1 MDDKKPESPTL
12 AEEAVGKNADS
23 EVATDKEQPVT
34 EGLDDFRVLAT
45 RIFEHGAQGILL
57 TIQDV
62 QQLKA
67 TNDEIIALLAQAMPS
82 EGNDQDARQFFEKQ
96 IRLLDELYGRIRAL
110 PERVFGVYGK
120 SKEINQE
127 VTKIQLEMKRELA
140 LIDRNLPQPEYTALA
155 LKLAVETLNN
165 EPIIQSCLPGFAA
178 LPLTKAVE
186 NYEAILTA
194 FLGRPAGSL
203 GLKQRAKAAFDLIR
217 ADAVKTGVNFFI
229 PRTML
234 ILDLARAVTTSAF
247 DKDVIDLSKATPIMS
262 KLLKLERTGLNLLSS
277 FALIEDLIAQCL
289 AGIEGSGEIM
299 KRHFLMAVSV
309 LETIPR
315 KLPVG

>member
-1 MDDKKPESPTL
+1 
-12 AEEAVGKNADS
+12 
-23 EVATDKEQPVT
+23 
-34 EGLDDFRVLAT
+34 
-45 RIFEHGAQGILL
+45 
-57 TIQDV
+57 
-62 QQLKA
+62 
-67 TNDEIIALLAQAMPS
+67 MPS

-110 PERVFGVYGK
+110 PERVFAVYGK

-315 KLPVG
+315 KLPVA